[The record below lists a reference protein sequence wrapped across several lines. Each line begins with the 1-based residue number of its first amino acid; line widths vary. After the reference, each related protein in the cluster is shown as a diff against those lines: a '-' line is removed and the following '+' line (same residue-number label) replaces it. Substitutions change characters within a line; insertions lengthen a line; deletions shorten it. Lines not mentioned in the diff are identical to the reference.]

1 MKGSQSPSL
10 FKREYSINIR
20 IDEEMTMAIEQLALS
35 EFGGSKSKA
44 VRAMI
49 KEYIDNHKTIN

>member
-1 MKGSQSPSL
+1 
-10 FKREYSINIR
+10 
-20 IDEEMTMAIEQLALS
+20 MAIEQLALS